1 MAHRIKRWTT
11 DSRVSKFGT
20 AIDVCYDSL
29 VFIFLTSFYPSM
41 HPSTLLTSLLLYTW
55 LCSTEGLLHVI
66 GLPIPL
72 NSFLAQQAQRKNFCL
87 PMSSHHSR
95 QGLWLALLGSHV
107 HPQEQSEQKRIGY
120 YDWLYLPTSLE
131 RAVGSYQKENR
142 GGTRERKLY
151 WIAKRNIL
159 IDC

>member
-1 MAHRIKRWTT
+1 MNHRQQGLKVWN
-11 DSRVSKFGT
+11 
-20 AIDVCYDSL
+20 CYWC
-29 VFIFLTSFYPSM
+29 
-41 HPSTLLTSLLLYTW
+41 LLWFTCIHLSDLLLSVYASIHPAHISAFTW

-107 HPQEQSEQKRIGY
+107 HPQEQSEQKKIGY

-131 RAVGSYQKENR
+131 RAVGSYPLENR

-151 WIAKRNIL
+151 CIAKRNIL